1 MPCKMSLPG
10 RVRGMAGTM
19 AKWLPKPDSVAAR
32 LLHCK
37 VVTPIGKGFSLG
49 CVPEEAVKLSM
60 GSPKNPSEKRKANCY
75 VPFKQKVK
83 QQ

>member
-1 MPCKMSLPG
+1 MSLPG

-49 CVPEEAVKLSM
+49 CVPEEAVELSM
-60 GSPKNPSEKRKANCY
+60 GSPKNPSAKEGSDR
-75 VPFKQKVK
+75 FITFRS
-83 QQ
+83 

>member
-1 MPCKMSLPG
+1 
-10 RVRGMAGTM
+10 MAGTM

-49 CVPEEAVKLSM
+49 CVPEEAVELSM
-60 GSPKNPSEKRKANCY
+60 GSPKNPSD
-75 VPFKQKVK
+75 
-83 QQ
+83 

>member
-1 MPCKMSLPG
+1 
-10 RVRGMAGTM
+10 MAGTM

-49 CVPEEAVKLSM
+49 CVPEEAVELSM
-60 GSPKNPSEKRKANCY
+60 GSPKNPSAFFYATDPTSMVNQR
-75 VPFKQKVK
+75 F
-83 QQ
+83 

>member
-1 MPCKMSLPG
+1 MSLPG

-49 CVPEEAVKLSM
+49 CVPEEAVELSM
-60 GSPKNPSEKRKANCY
+60 GSPKNPSAFFHAIDTTSMVNKRL
-75 VPFKQKVK
+75 
-83 QQ
+83 